1 MSLKPDG
8 LTRNDLNRLV
18 DAIRSNEN
26 TPMRENNCYS
36 ASAADIRDFARQ
48 LLSR

>member
-8 LTRNDLNRLV
+8 LTRNDLDRLV
-18 DAIRSNEN
+18 DAIHSNEN
-26 TPMRENNCYS
+26 APMRENNCYT